1 MSTSTNP
8 VLVRSTEAEVL
19 AASGVT
25 LLADAPATNGH
36 LTSHR
41 SIFKPGKE
49 GAPPHLHRDASELF
63 YILTGSLRV
72 LTGDDLVILDEGD
85 FLVVPPNTAHAFEAA
100 GSTDTE
106 VLFVLTHAQPRFDY
120 YRLLEGVYRGE
131 TDPAELAATSDLYD
145 NHYVESPVWIGR

>member
-25 LLADAPATNGH
+25 LLADTPATNGH

-85 FLVVPPNTAHAFEAA
+85 FLVIPPNTAHAFEAA
-100 GSTDTE
+100 GTSDAE
-106 VLFVLTHAQPRFDY
+106 VLFVLTHAKPRFDY
-120 YRLLEGVYRGE
+120 YRMLEGVYRGE

>member
-25 LLADAPATNGH
+25 LLADTPATNGH

-41 SIFKPGKE
+41 SIFKPGRE

-72 LTGDDLVILDEGD
+72 LTGDDLVILNEGD

-100 GSTDTE
+100 GTSDAE
-106 VLFVLTHAQPRFDY
+106 VLFVLTHAKPRFDY

>member
-25 LLADAPATNGH
+25 LLVDTPATNGH

-49 GAPPHLHRDASELF
+49 GAPSHLHRDASELF
-63 YILTGSLRV
+63 YLLTGSLRV

-85 FLVVPPNTAHAFEAA
+85 FLVIPPNTAHAFEAA
-100 GSTDTE
+100 GTTDAE
-106 VLFVLTHAQPRFDY
+106 VLFVLTHAKPRFDY

-131 TDPAELAATSDLYD
+131 TDPAELAATSDRYD